1 MSDPSPTED
10 LADLYEN
17 APCGYVSLTPD
28 GKIAK
33 LNHTLSNWLGRRP
46 DELLSH
52 RFNECLSFGARIAF
66 ETHLA
71 PLLRLQGHV
80 GEIAL
85 DLLGAD
91 GTKVPVIANA
101 SEKRSEA
108 GEHLFTRITLFRAVD
123 RRQYERSLVAAREE
137 AETAVLAEHE
147 TAILREQFIAVLG
160 HDLRNPLA
168 AIDAGVRLLER
179 ESLSD
184 RSRFITNGMAQSVA
198 RAALLIDNVL
208 DFARGRLGEGLILER
223 SASDPLAP
231 VLEQVSAEVRAATP
245 DRTILTDFAIEGP
258 VYCDRQRIGQLA
270 ANLIS
275 NAVTHGAP
283 GTPIEVL
290 ASSANGRFELSV
302 TNQGPPI
309 PDAIREQLFQPFVR
323 GDAHRN
329 QQGLGLYGR
338 GHAIHVRYAGCRD
351 LGHFAEDTMRPHRSN
366 SRPN

>member
-1 MSDPSPTED
+1 LSDTLPTED

-28 GKIAK
+28 GTIAK
-33 LNHTLSNWLGRRP
+33 LNHTLSNWLGRP
-46 DELLSH
+46 ADALLSH
-52 RFNECLSFGARIAF
+52 RFNEFLSFGARIAF

-71 PLLRLQGHV
+71 PLLRLQGYV

-101 SEKRSEA
+101 SEKRS
-108 GEHLFTRITLFRAVD
+108 GDGKHIFTRITLFKAVD
-123 RRQYERSLVAAREE
+123 RRKYERSLMVAREE
-137 AETAVLAEHE
+137 AETAILAEHE

-168 AIDAGVRLLER
+168 AIDAGVRLLGRER
-179 ESLSD
+179 LSD
-184 RSRFITNGMAQSVA
+184 RDRFIIDGMAKSLA

-223 SASDPLAP
+223 SDRDPLAP

-245 DRTILTDFAIEGP
+245 DRIIHTDFAIDGA
-258 VYCDRQRIGQLA
+258 VYCDSQRIGQLA
-270 ANLIS
+270 SNLIS
-275 NAVTHGAP
+275 NAVAHGAP
-283 GTPIEVL
+283 GTPIKVE
-290 ASSANGRFELSV
+290 ASCANGRFELSV

-309 PDAIREQLFQPFVR
+309 PEAIRTRLFQPFVR
-323 GDAHRN
+323 GDTHRN
-329 QQGLGLYGR
+329 QNGLGLGLFIVNEIAKAHGGR
-338 GHAIHVRYAGCRD
+338 MTVVSTGEATRFTFEMPTA
-351 LGHFAEDTMRPHRSN
+351 A
-366 SRPN
+366 